1 MKKNRLYII
10 SLDAFGDADLEF
22 AATLPNFKQVLNQS
36 AQVTGI
42 KTVYPSLTYV
52 AHTSIVTGMHP
63 KKHGIINNTQFQPNR
78 VNPDWFWYAD
88 SIRTPTIFDIAK
100 QSDYKICTLLWPVTG
115 RSKVIDYNLVEI
127 FPNRP
132 WQNQIMV
139 SGYAS
144 TLSYALEMDKKF
156 KHLRKGIEQ
165 PELDNFVTA
174 VAVDTILNKKPD
186 LMAIHLVD
194 LDAMRHA
201 NGISSNQA
209 RAAIIRMDQHLGDI
223 LEAMEKMGIREDTV
237 LAILG
242 DHYQIDTHT
251 VIRPNHLF
259 VEKGWITVN
268 RKQRI
273 CGWKVIVKSA
283 GGAAYIYRQDNAITE
298 SEILEALKG
307 IYPRIEHIFTRG
319 SNQVKKANTS
329 ALFMLEAK
337 KGYYFS
343 DELSYPFMETTAKN
357 VAGRTLLKAD
367 HGFHPEKRN
376 YTTMLL
382 LSGPGINEQ
391 ARIRQASLLDEAPTL
406 LHAIGLSFNHK
417 IDGKIL
423 RDVFI

>member
-10 SLDAFGDADLEF
+10 SLDAFGDSDLEF
-22 AATLPNFKQVLNQS
+22 AATLPHFKKVLNQS

-52 AHTSIVTGMHP
+52 AHTSIITGVYP
-63 KKHGIINNTQFQPNR
+63 QKHGIVNNTRFQPNR
-78 VNPDWFWYAD
+78 VNPDWFWYAT
-88 SIRTPTIFDIAK
+88 SIRTPTLFDIAK
-100 QSDYKICTLLWPVTG
+100 QSGYKICTLLWPVTG
-115 RSKVIDYNLVEI
+115 RSKVIDYNLAEI
-127 FPNRP
+127 VPNRL
-132 WQNQIMV
+132 WQNQMVV

-144 TLSYALEMDKKF
+144 TLSYALEMNKKF

-165 PELDNFVTA
+165 PELDDFVTA
-174 VAVDTILNKKPD
+174 IAVDTILNKKPD

-201 NGISSNQA
+201 YGVSSNQA
-209 RAAIIRMDQHLGDI
+209 RAAIIRMDHHLGGI
-223 LEAMEKMGIREDTV
+223 LAAMEKVGIREDTV

-259 VEKGWITVN
+259 LEKGWITIN
-268 RKQRI
+268 KKHRI
-273 CGWKVIVKSA
+273 RDWKVLTKSA
-283 GGAAYIYRQDNAITE
+283 GGAAYIYRQDNSIPDN
-298 SEILEALKG
+298 EILEALEG
-307 IYPRIEHIFTRG
+307 IYPRIEHIFTRD
-319 SNQVKKANTS
+319 SKSVRQANAS

-343 DELSYPFMETTAKN
+343 DELNYPFMETTAKN
-357 VAGRTLLKAD
+357 VTKRTLLKAN

-391 ARIRQASLLDEAPTL
+391 ARIKQASLLDEAPTL
-406 LHAIGLSFNHK
+406 LYAIGLSFNHK
-417 IDGKIL
+417 SDGKL
-423 RDVFI
+423 LKDLFN

>member
-1 MKKNRLYII
+1 LKKNRLYII

-156 KHLRKGIEQ
+156 KHLR
-165 PELDNFVTA
+165 
-174 VAVDTILNKKPD
+174 
-186 LMAIHLVD
+186 
-194 LDAMRHA
+194 
-201 NGISSNQA
+201 S
-209 RAAIIRMDQHLGDI
+209 
-223 LEAMEKMGIREDTV
+223 
-237 LAILG
+237 
-242 DHYQIDTHT
+242 
-251 VIRPNHLF
+251 
-259 VEKGWITVN
+259 
-268 RKQRI
+268 
-273 CGWKVIVKSA
+273 
-283 GGAAYIYRQDNAITE
+283 
-298 SEILEALKG
+298 
-307 IYPRIEHIFTRG
+307 
-319 SNQVKKANTS
+319 
-329 ALFMLEAK
+329 
-337 KGYYFS
+337 
-343 DELSYPFMETTAKN
+343 
-357 VAGRTLLKAD
+357 
-367 HGFHPEKRN
+367 
-376 YTTMLL
+376 
-382 LSGPGINEQ
+382 
-391 ARIRQASLLDEAPTL
+391 
-406 LHAIGLSFNHK
+406 
-417 IDGKIL
+417 
-423 RDVFI
+423 